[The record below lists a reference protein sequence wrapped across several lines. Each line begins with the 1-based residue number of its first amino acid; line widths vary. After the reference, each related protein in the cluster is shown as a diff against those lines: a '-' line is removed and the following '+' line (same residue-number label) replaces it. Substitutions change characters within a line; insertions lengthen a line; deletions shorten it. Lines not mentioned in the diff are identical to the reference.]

1 MREGSESDWNAAGGR
16 PSGQTRRLGRRP
28 APGKLVS
35 SEGVG
40 LARAEPGFLARLLP
54 ARTRSARLEPEF

>member
-1 MREGSESDWNAAGGR
+1 MREGSESDWNVAGGQAR
-16 PSGQTRRLGRRP
+16 CLGRRP

-40 LARAEPGFLARLLP
+40 LARAEPRFLARLLP
-54 ARTRSARLEPEF
+54 ARTRSTRLEPEF